1 MKIIAYTLV
10 ALIALGGVAFGQ
22 AACAHEDHAEGELGR
37 MGYRVLVE
45 GVDGNG
51 VAFRLYAKHNGEWVI
66 VYQPQPGI
74 WCIGNAGPSIRTT
87 EKGA

>member
-1 MKIIAYTLV
+1 MVRTLAYALV
-10 ALIALGGVAFGQ
+10 ALIALGGVAWGQ
-22 AACAHEDHAEGELGR
+22 ACAHEDHAEGELGR